1 VAGDGGLETL
11 NDRIQ
16 FLEESGAAAIELGIP
31 FSDPV
36 ADGPTIQEASIRA
49 LEHGTSLRKVL
60 DTIEPKKEHR
70 HVPIVLMTY
79 INPIFA
85 YGVEQF
91 AADCI
96 RVCVDGLFVPDFHM
110 AVAELMDLSRCANNI
125 YLIYIAI

>member
-1 VAGDGGLETL
+1 MSKTKIYHYFQEIQKRNENLFVPYIVAGDGGLESI

-60 DTIEPKKEHR
+60 DTIAPKKEHR

-79 INPIFA
+79 INP
-85 YGVEQF
+85 
-91 AADCI
+91 
-96 RVCVDGLFVPDFHM
+96 
-110 AVAELMDLSRCANNI
+110 
-125 YLIYIAI
+125 